1 MAPDLPGL
9 VDDLAA
15 ETADLVEI
23 LTPLDAT
30 ATQRA
35 TPAAGWT
42 IHDQVSH
49 LAFFD
54 EAATTSATDPERFT
68 AEATALVAQ
77 GVDFT
82 RIVAE
87 RYRST
92 PWPDLLEWLI
102 ATRQEYLRV
111 FRDLDPS
118 RSLPWYGPPM
128 RAASSVT
135 ARLME
140 TWAHGQDILDALGL
154 RRDATDRLRHIA
166 HLGVRTLGWSFQ
178 VRGLTPPETPVRVEL
193 VGPGGDTWTWGPAD
207 SAEVVRGPALDFC
220 LLTTQRRHR
229 TDLAVVATGPVAD
242 RWLDVA
248 QIFAGPPGT
257 GRAPTSAPSV
267 GAEHG

>member
-1 MAPDLPGL
+1 MALDLPGL

-15 ETADLVEI
+15 ETADLLDV
-23 LTPLDAT
+23 LRPLDAPS
-30 ATQRA
+30 AGRA
-35 TPAAGWT
+35 TPAAGWS

-54 EAATTSATDPERFT
+54 ETATTSATDPERFT
-68 AEATALVAQ
+68 AEAQVLVAH
-77 GVDFT
+77 GGDFT
-82 RIVAE
+82 GVVAE

-92 PWPDLLEWLI
+92 PWPDLLEWFTG
-102 ATRQEYLRV
+102 ARAEYLRV

-118 RSLPWYGPPM
+118 HKLPWYGPPM
-128 RAASSVT
+128 SAASSVT
-135 ARLME
+135 ARMME
-140 TWAHGQDILDALGL
+140 TWAHGQDIVDALGV
-154 RRDATDRLRHIA
+154 RRAATNRLRHIA
-166 HLGVRTLGWSFQ
+166 HLGVRTLGWSFR

-193 VGPGGDTWTWGPAD
+193 VGPSGDTWTWGPVESPD
-207 SAEVVRGPALDFC
+207 VVRGPALDFC

-257 GRAPTSAPSV
+257 GRTPSS